1 MISKENFDIISQ
13 TCWARECNSCTIHIR
28 ENPLKPK
35 CIHDNCPQLKK
46 TVYKKQ
52 PPLSPEH
59 FANEMAKIHKDY
71 LIDREDEE
79 LCHIEMDNLIINM
92 LVDLGYEDG
101 AYIFEHTKK
110 WYA

>member
-1 MISKENFDIISQ
+1 MITKEQFDIISQ
-13 TCWARECNSCTIHIR
+13 TCWLRECEICHNDCNHSSICFY
-28 ENPLKPK
+28 
-35 CIHDNCPQLKK
+35 DNCPQIR
-46 TVYKKQ
+46 YNRRKQ
-52 PPLSPEH
+52 NPLTPEQ

-92 LVDLGYEDG
+92 LIDLGYEDG
-101 AYIFEHTKK
+101 VYIFEHTKK